1 MSLRENIEKMQKAT
15 LPGIPAETLQVMMSA
30 TEKLI
35 RSGIAG
41 RAKKAGDQAP
51 NFSLPNT
58 RGENITLNS
67 YLQKGPL
74 VISFYRGAWCPYCN
88 LELKALDDAIERI
101 RSSGAELVAISPN
114 TLEKSAQFASENP
127 FKFDLLCDVG
137 NEVARRFGL
146 VFELAEEL
154 RPIYKQFGID
164 IPAHNGDERYEIP
177 IPATY
182 IVHTDGSIVH
192 AFVEADY
199 TKRMEPDEIVAILK
213 KMKGE
218 DE

>member
-1 MSLRENIEKMQKAT
+1 M
-15 LPGIPAETLQVMMSA
+15 
-30 TEKLI
+30 
-35 RSGIAG
+35 
-41 RAKKAGDQAP
+41 
-51 NFSLPNT
+51 
-58 RGENITLNS
+58 
-67 YLQKGPL
+67 

-114 TLEKSAQFASENP
+114 TQEKSAQFASENP

-192 AFVEADY
+192 AFVDADY